1 MYDEVSDGDLDA
13 LLLMKVW
20 NLSCEETL
28 WNNQDLF
35 SRLSSFIAALILFM
49 FLVPATAFLQKKEF
63 YLSCHYLDVTTKSNR

>member
-35 SRLSSFIAALILFM
+35 SSFIAALILFM
-49 FLVPATAFLQKKEF
+49 FLVPATAFLQKKENF
-63 YLSCHYLDVTTKSNR
+63 ICPVII

>member
-49 FLVPATAFLQKKEF
+49 FLVPATAFLQKKKRILF
-63 YLSCHYLDVTTKSNR
+63 VLSLFRCDHKK